1 MQHAAAAVAEMAL
14 TEEAVGLLIVSVRLL
29 CCSSCWCLRCNA
41 AGHMQNMAVEAVAL
55 AVEAVGLLIAS

>member
-29 CCSSCWCLRCNA
+29 CCSWCLRCNA